1 MDEQSSNAPEDEVCD
16 EGSHGQNFFASVV
29 LTVNMVLG
37 AGVVGLPYAF
47 FHAGAWLSVACMT
60 LATLF
65 ATATMGYIVEV
76 SAWTALYK
84 NGGEQ
89 GAMYSDDHGQED
101 CGRLEGARS
110 IRRGTESE
118 RVGRSDGERRTE
130 RGREA
135 RAEEGRGRCEP
146 KAAGE
151 HEGAGVTED
160 QDENSARESARAE
173 GDIMK
178 RTNLE
183 WRANEKF
190 EISEMCGVFLGLRVR
205 RLVEVLPFR
214 YTIRHS

>member
-1 MDEQSSNAPEDEVCD
+1 MDEQRSNAPEDEVCD

-47 FHAGAWLSVACMT
+47 FHAGAWLSVVCMT

-118 RVGRSDGERRTE
+118 RVGRSDGERRAE

-151 HEGAGVTED
+151 HEGGGVTED

-205 RLVEVLPFR
+205 RLVEVSLFR
-214 YTIRHS
+214 YTTRHS